1 MGARFATG
9 ARALHLLVT
18 VTFNPNQL
26 RAHLEPI
33 LDLDEVAQVTLVA
46 DVPGPTMPKLRTVTP
61 PRWLVRL
68 TGRAGAKVL
77 TGVVLSLRERPQ
89 WVLGYKLVPH
99 GLNAVA
105 IARLTRRRSLI
116 HLVGGPAEWEG
127 GGYRSD
133 NAVLDRLP
141 RPVPALE
148 RLLVA
153 LIGRADVV
161 AVMGS
166 QARSELIQRGLDP
179 SRVVVV
185 PASVD
190 RDRFRP
196 DSVGERRYDIVTT
209 AQFLPRKRIEDLLLA
224 VMLLRLQRPQLRA
237 AIAGT
242 GPLDAA
248 LRAQARRLGVEHA
261 VDFLGFVPDIERV
274 YAASRV
280 FVLTSRRE
288 GLSIA
293 LVEAM
298 ACGLP
303 AVVTDVGEARDVLI
317 PGVNGFL
324 IEVGDVTALVEHVDR
339 ILGDDELRRRVS
351 AAATTA
357 AHEISDRR
365 RIADINRQIFV
376 VDAARWQPATRA
388 PRRRISRRSAW
399 RSYRRPRAR
408 SIRTMT
414 PHPREPRG
422 TERRMG
428 SRDVV
433 DDFGEERRAP

>member
-1 MGARFATG
+1 MLPSSMRARFAG

-33 LDLDEVAQVTLVA
+33 VDLDEVAQVTLIA
-46 DVPGPTMPKLRTVTP
+46 DAPGPRLRKLRTVIP
-61 PRWLVRL
+61 PRWLVRM
-68 TGRAGAKVL
+68 TGRALAKLL
-77 TGVVLSLRERPQ
+77 TGVVVSLRERPQ

-99 GLNAVA
+99 GLNALT
-105 IARLTRRRSLI
+105 IARLTRRKSLI

-127 GGYRSD
+127 GGYRCD
-133 NAVLDRLP
+133 NAVLERLP
-141 RPVPALE
+141 RPVPALD

-166 QARSELIQRGLDP
+166 RARLELIHRGLDP
-179 SRVVVV
+179 SRVTVV

-190 RDRFRP
+190 HHRFRP
-196 DSVGERRYDIVTT
+196 VVADERRYDIVTV
-209 AQFLPRKRIEDLLLA
+209 AQFLPRKRIEDVLHA
-224 VMLLRLQRPQLRA
+224 VMLLRLRRPQLRA

-242 GPLDAA
+242 GPLDQA
-248 LRAQARRLGVEHA
+248 LRTQARHLGVDDA

-293 LVEAM
+293 LTEAM

-303 AVVTDVGEARDVLI
+303 AVVTDVGEARDVLT
-317 PGVNGFL
+317 PGENGYL
-324 IEVGDVTALVEHVDR
+324 VEVGDVDALVEHVNR
-339 ILGDDELRRRVS
+339 ILGDDELRRRMS
-351 AAATTA
+351 AAAATTA
-357 AHEISDRR
+357 REVSDRR
-365 RIADINRQIFV
+365 RIADINRQILLG
-376 VDAARWQPATRA
+376 DTSRPHRPSAALL
-388 PRRRISRRSAW
+388 PRTL
-399 RSYRRPRAR
+399 PRAG
-408 SIRTMT
+408 
-414 PHPREPRG
+414 G
-422 TERRMG
+422 TIEASEEDRAATYLPK
-428 SRDVV
+428 RDVV
-433 DDFGEERRAP
+433 

>member
-1 MGARFATG
+1 MEARLHTG
-9 ARALHLLVT
+9 ARALRLLVT

-33 LDLDEVAQVTLVA
+33 VDLDEVAQVTLIA
-46 DVPGPTMPKLRTVTP
+46 DAPGPRMPKLRTVVP

-68 TGRAGAKVL
+68 TGRAGAKLL
-77 TGVVLSLRERPQ
+77 TGVVISLRERPQ

-99 GLNAVA
+99 GLNALA

-116 HLVGGPAEWEG
+116 HLVGGPAEWDG

-166 QARSELIQRGLDP
+166 RARSELIQRGVDP

-190 RDRFRP
+190 RHRFRP
-196 DSVGERRYDIVTT
+196 GDAGERRYDIVTT
-209 AQFLPRKRIEDLLLA
+209 AQFLPRKRIEDVLRA
-224 VMLLRLQRPQLRA
+224 VMLLRLQRPQVRA

-248 LRAQARRLGVEHA
+248 LRAEARRLGVEDA

-293 LVEAM
+293 LTEAM

-303 AVVTDVGEARDVLI
+303 AVVTDVGEARDLLKA
-317 PGVNGFL
+317 GVNGFL
-324 IEVGDVTALVEHVDR
+324 VEVGDVEALVEHIDR
-339 ILGDDELRRRVS
+339 VLGDDELWRRVS
-351 AAATTA
+351 AAAATA
-357 AHEISDRR
+357 AHEISDRG

-376 VDAARWQPATRA
+376 ADRDDGS
-388 PRRRISRRSAW
+388 RRREPHGSVPVEDRRGAATAGHEPV
-399 RSYRRPRAR
+399 RPG
-408 SIRTMT
+408 
-414 PHPREPRG
+414 P
-422 TERRMG
+422 
-428 SRDVV
+428 
-433 DDFGEERRAP
+433 